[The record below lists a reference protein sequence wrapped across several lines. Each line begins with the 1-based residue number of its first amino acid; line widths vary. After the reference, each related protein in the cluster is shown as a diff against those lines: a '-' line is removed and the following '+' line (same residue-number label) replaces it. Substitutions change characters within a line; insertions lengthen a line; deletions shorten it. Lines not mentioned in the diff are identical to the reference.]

1 MKVMKWSA
9 IALAV
14 SAGSTQFAVADAFV
28 SDQAEAKGFIEDS
41 SLDLLL
47 RNYYFNRDG
56 KSGSGDRVDWTQGF
70 LTTYESGFTQGTVG
84 FGVDAFGYLG
94 LKLDGTSDKTGTGNL
109 PVMNDGKPRDDYSRA
124 GGAVKVRI
132 SKTMLKWGE
141 MQPTAPVFAAGGS
154 RLFPQ
159 TATGFQLQSSEF
171 EGLDLEAGHFTE
183 GKEPTPPSNRVANS
197 MPPTQ
202 ARPPR
207 APISLG
213 AATQSPITSAP
224 PCTAP
229 NSKTSIASIT

>member
-94 LKLDGTSDKTGTGNL
+94 LKLDGTSDKSGTGNL
-109 PVMNDGKPRDDYSRA
+109 PVMNDGTPRDDYSRA

-141 MQPTAPVFAAGGS
+141 MQPTAQCHQPKLQPCPRQAPRSSQPPWPSGDDQASAAQSGG
-154 RLFPQ
+154 L
-159 TATGFQLQSSEF
+159 A
-171 EGLDLEAGHFTE
+171 GLA
-183 GKEPTPPSNRVANS
+183 V
-197 MPPTQ
+197 
-202 ARPPR
+202 
-207 APISLG
+207 
-213 AATQSPITSAP
+213 
-224 PCTAP
+224 
-229 NSKTSIASIT
+229 